1 MNQREQIAE
10 QLQNY
15 IQLRQ
20 GTFRKDVILP
30 DGRRVERIR

>member
-20 GTFRKDVILP
+20 GRFRKEVILP